1 MNLPSRL
8 LFSCCML
15 LMLVSCTSCAG
26 RQYPDQVP
34 TMSDPAVVRLVKMVD
49 GEEAGFCTAWKVDEN
64 HLMTA
69 GHCCD
74 EAEEGTVLSYTAKG
88 PHAIPGQEIT
98 VVFDNDEHDSCLMK
112 GKAHGPPIRLASLD
126 PGMGEMVWTAGF
138 PRLEYLISAGYWS
151 GRTESG
157 EYAKASVA
165 VFGGASG
172 SPVFNSKGEAV
183 GILVAYYP
191 PMSNMAL
198 LTPLEWARDAL
209 AHRGK

>member
-1 MNLPSRL
+1 MNLTSRL
-8 LFSCCML
+8 LFLCGML
-15 LMLVSCTSCAG
+15 IMLVNCNACAG
-26 RQYPDQVP
+26 HQYPDQVP
-34 TMSDPAVVRLVKMVD
+34 TMSDPAVVRLVKIVD
-49 GEEAGFCTAWKVDEN
+49 GKEVGYCTAWKVDEN

-69 GHCCD
+69 GHCC
-74 EAEEGTVLSYTAKG
+74 EAPDDALTLSYKSTG
-88 PHAIPGQEIT
+88 PHAVPGQEIT
-98 VVFDNDEHDSCLMK
+98 VAFDNDEHDACLMK
-112 GKAHGPPIRLASLD
+112 GKAYGAPIRLASLD

-138 PRLEYLISAGYWS
+138 PHLEYLISAGYWS

-172 SPVFNSKGEAV
+172 SPVLNSKGEAV
-183 GILVAYYP
+183 GILVAYFP